1 MNERKK
7 EIIRFVLDH
16 PELLETPPESVK
28 FDFDGKYEYHVPKVK
43 KAE

>member
-16 PELLETPPESVK
+16 PELLDWMEQIVQMLETLPA
-28 FDFDGKYEYHVPKVK
+28 VPV
-43 KAE
+43 AS